1 MDYREAFLTAWREY
15 HPKGKLP
22 DTEFLQFC
30 DCGGDFASDE
40 HILERF
46 NLCNRRLDDA
56 ISVIKS
62 EGFILKWLKEVLKVN
77 ITKGRDLEI
86 ERVLNVF
93 FPCETDQPVPCSQ
106 DIAFPPVAIEDVKKS
121 VTCDF
126 KKSSP
131 HEDEMKCPTN
141 TSTLN
146 EECKDFRKDA
156 EAIFP
161 LGDESKLAVDGSDEE
176 SCFNKNIQGMSG
188 VDSGKLFSSGNNEFD
203 GEKSSSHEG
212 INIAEGNKFSTNN
225 STEKESEYDVWLTR
239 TNDQRIPTGSSEDEE
254 LEMGD
259 ESRNLNYPERKKPAG
274 HRNRALASVFSPLA
288 KGINKAKSKGKS
300 YLTRPSDPKHKRHD
314 SHGSTTSGDDVD
326 LSDHAESKT
335 SENLESEVLSHST
348 EVDVKS
354 YDICAAN
361 QFYMADEDDSCL
373 APIDCGSHVD
383 FTRQGFSE
391 NNALDKKD
399 LTSEEDRCKKE
410 AIGEAPDVI
419 IEVVDELI
427 SYLEGIEVVS
437 SDDLEGESPHAS
449 EGDDFML
456 FGGVIRPR
464 KPLRSRRQLDS
475 VLSAGNVSLMS
486 ADSCMSPWAID
497 VAVSEMQSADSS
509 EQEDNGNDSS
519 DFRPTERAFP
529 SQPEKETSNQPKVEA
544 SPPPIRPPRRSKTEK
559 RSRTVGSPKKLGPFS
574 AEDDDVFRRDERGY
588 EGDYD
593 SLPRLPRRSASE
605 VVRPRSQGSD
615 NEEHK
620 KLRKA
625 RGAHVVIGDNSVDFS
640 SSPVPSPGGSPAKHV
655 DAGTG
660 DKAEKL
666 HKRKWVVAGVLDG
679 EKGYLEC
686 LNLLYKHMKPLKLS
700 MESSAPILTSV
711 DYNKIF
717 HKLDDLHTM
726 HSVFYND
733 LETRVSHWSDRHLIG
748 DLFLSLVDQFDVYKE
763 YLLNYHTAMSSIRKC
778 KANNEQF
785 NNIFSKELR
794 VHSIQEVTTL
804 EALFNK
810 PVERVGRYI
819 VILGDLIRETPEDHA
834 DFELLTNVL
843 NQTKDFLAKISGDDR
858 DGGGTPQRVKRDHR
872 LIKDGFIVELAD
884 GVRKFR
890 HLFLFNDY
898 IICTKRKITARSE
911 QYVCKWYLSLHELQ
925 FHPTENSEASQVIPV
940 TSKSDFDLLK
950 SRIASTKAE
959 IRREEGVSG
968 FHSPESSPSTK
979 RRRAQSASKVVEK
992 LKKRLAEQ
1000 EAALLLAIPS
1010 LPLTLYHKHGK
1021 TYTLLCKSDVERAEW
1036 KEAIIPLLEQ
1046 IQDNPT
1052 AEGQLSVLELH
1063 HFLEACKKLRT
1074 QRSLGKVSMK
1084 EDKSLLNGLL
1094 YVHIHSGRGFHKN
1107 DLSCVVEVD
1116 HHGQFVRKARTKT
1129 CKASTD
1135 PVWDQDF
1142 DVEVEGTRELKLHVY
1157 SKSRLN
1163 FDEHCAQ
1170 GKIELV
1176 KEKLTDLKKRTITIT
1191 LDKQGAVTLSL
1202 QYSKTPHGIQRK
1214 KSFSEKGV
1222 FGVDITTVSKREE
1235 SDIPLV
1241 VIGCIQEIEKRGMH
1255 EVGIY
1260 RLSGATTDVRRLKDA
1275 FDNNSQSALVQVAEA
1290 DIHAVAGLLKMY
1302 LRDLPEPLFTDDLYL
1317 KFVEAN
1323 GIKDPEEKK
1332 KTMMELFESLPK
1344 PNRLTS
1350 IYLLDHLRRLS
1361 EHQEQNKMGQNNLA
1375 TVFGPNVLRPS
1386 SADTD
1391 PTDLAKGTLDVM
1403 SQVGIFLWFLKFCS
1417 LQLPEDPEL
1426 MRRLDP
1432 NKNVEVAPALEHED
1446 RLI

>member
-1 MDYREAFLTAWREY
+1 MDYREAFLTAWRDF

-22 DTEFLQFC
+22 DTDFLQFC
-30 DCGGDFASDE
+30 DFDGDFASDE
-40 HILERF
+40 HVLERF
-46 NLCNRRLDDA
+46 NLCNERLEDA
-56 ISVIKS
+56 IRVFKS
-62 EGFILKWLKEVLKVN
+62 EGFILKWLRGVLNVN
-77 ITKGRDLEI
+77 ISKGRDLEL

-93 FPCETDQPVPCSQ
+93 FPCELNQPVSCPQ
-106 DIAFPPVAIEDVKKS
+106 DIASPSVAIEDVKKS
-121 VTCDF
+121 DRDDF
-126 KKSSP
+126 EKSSP
-131 HEDEMKCPTN
+131 LEDEEKYLNN
-141 TSTLN
+141 TFAPD

-156 EAIFP
+156 KVIFP
-161 LGDESKLAVDGSDEE
+161 PRDEPKLALDGSDGE
-176 SCFNKNIQGMSG
+176 SCFNDNIQGTSG
-188 VDSGKLFSSGNNEFD
+188 VDSGKLFSSENNEFD
-203 GEKSSSHEG
+203 EEKSSSHDG
-212 INIAEGNKFSTNN
+212 INIAEGNKLSANN
-225 STEKESEYDVWLTR
+225 NTEKESVNDVGLTR
-239 TNDQRIPTGSSEDEE
+239 RNDQRDPTGYSEDEE
-254 LEMGD
+254 PEMGD
-259 ESRNLNYPERKKPAG
+259 ETPNLNYPERKKPTG

-300 YLTRPSDPKHKRHD
+300 YLTRPSGPKHRRHD

-326 LSDHAESKT
+326 FSDHAESKT
-335 SENLESEVLSHST
+335 SENLESEILSDSN
-348 EVDVKS
+348 EVDVKLH
-354 YDICAAN
+354 DICASN
-361 QFYMADEDDSCL
+361 QFNMADEGDSCL
-373 APIDCGSHVD
+373 APIDRGSHVD

-399 LTSEEDRCKKE
+399 SISEEDRCKKE
-410 AIGEAPDVI
+410 KIAETPDVI

-456 FGGVIRPR
+456 FGGP
-464 KPLRSRRQLDS
+464 
-475 VLSAGNVSLMS
+475 N
-486 ADSCMSPWAID
+486 
-497 VAVSEMQSADSS
+497 
-509 EQEDNGNDSS
+509 
-519 DFRPTERAFP
+519 
-529 SQPEKETSNQPKVEA
+529 VEA
-544 SPPPIRPPRRSKTEK
+544 SPPPIRPPRRSKTER
-559 RSRTVGSPKKLGPFS
+559 RSRTVGSPKKLGPVS
-574 AEDDDVFRRDERGY
+574 ADDDDVFGKDDKGY
-588 EGDYD
+588 E
-593 SLPRLPRRSASE
+593 E
-605 VVRPRSQGSD
+605 
-615 NEEHK
+615 NEELK

-625 RGAHVVIGDNSVDFS
+625 RGAHVVIGDHSVDFS

-655 DAGTG
+655 DPGAG

-686 LNLLYKHMKPLKLS
+686 LNLLYKHMKPLKFS
-700 MESSAPILTSV
+700 IESSHPILTSV

-717 HKLDDLHTM
+717 HKLDELHTM
-726 HSVFYND
+726 HSAFYNE

-763 YLLNYHTAMSSIRKC
+763 YISNYNTAMSTVRKC
-778 KANNEQF
+778 KASNEQF

-794 VHSIQEVTTL
+794 VQSIQEVTKL
-804 EALFNK
+804 QALFNK

-819 VILGDLIRETPEDHA
+819 AVLKDLIKETPEEHA

-843 NQTKDFLAKISGDDR
+843 NQTKDFLAKINGDER
-858 DGGGTPQRVKRDHR
+858 DGGGLQRVKRDHR
-872 LIKDGFIVELAD
+872 LIKDGFIVELSD

-911 QYVCKWYLSLHELQ
+911 QYVCKWYLSLHDLQ
-925 FHPTENSEASQVIPV
+925 FQPTENSEAPQVIPV
-940 TSKSDFDLLK
+940 TSKGDFDLLK

-968 FHSPESSPSTK
+968 LNSPDSSPSMK
-979 RRRAQSASKVVEK
+979 RRRAQSASKIVEK
-992 LKKRLAEQ
+992 LKRRLAEQ

-1010 LPLTLYHKHGK
+1010 LPVTLYHKQGK
-1021 TYTLLCKSDVERAEW
+1021 TYTLLCKTDVERAEW

-1046 IQDNPT
+1046 IQDNT
-1052 AEGQLSVLELH
+1052 SAEVQLSALELH
-1063 HFLEACKKLRT
+1063 HLLEACKKLRT

-1107 DLSCVVEVD
+1107 DLSCVIEVD
-1116 HHGQFVRKARTKT
+1116 HYGQFVRKARTKT

-1176 KEKLTDLKKRTITIT
+1176 KENLRDLKKQTITIT

-1214 KSFSEKGV
+1214 KSYSEKGV
-1222 FGVDITTVSKREE
+1222 FGVDIATVSKREE

-1241 VIGCIQEIEKRGMH
+1241 VIGCVQEIEKRGIE

-1260 RLSGATTDVRRLKDA
+1260 RLSGATSDVRRLKDA

-1302 LRDLPEPLFTDDLYL
+1302 LRDLPEPLFTDDLYI

-1332 KTMMELFESLPK
+1332 KKMMELFESLPK
-1344 PNRLTS
+1344 PNRLTI

-1417 LQLPEDPEL
+1417 LQLPEDPQL

-1432 NKNVEVAPALEHED
+1432 NKNVEVAPALGHED